1 MKRQSISAAVV
12 LGAIAALCLA
22 SGAVASTD
30 RAGEGWRPDS
40 WVTAK
45 VKLALAVSEN
55 ASAYDV
61 NVDTTEG
68 RVTLH
73 GKVDSAEAR
82 SAASRIAESVDG
94 VRAVDNLLQVVSPER
109 RAHINN
115 ADDQLEESARMAL
128 AEKAALEDSDIEVE
142 SVNDGVVLLGGTASD
157 LEDRL
162 VAVRTVRAM
171 PGVRR
176 VESVIEGPDRVSSA
190 PDVDEQ
196 AATAGEEIQDAAE
209 DGVDAAR
216 RAGTSL
222 AGAVSDAWVTAK
234 VKSALIASEDVPAL
248 EINVDT
254 TDGVVTLFGKVETS
268 EAKST
273 AESEARAIDGV
284 ATVSNQLEVVPGE
297 DAEKVAATD
306 QAIRDRISQEISAR
320 DRFSNSDIDIE
331 VSDGIVRL
339 TGEASNADL
348 RRSAAVI
355 ARSVGGVRAVR
366 NEIDLQ
372 S

>member
-1 MKRQSISAAVV
+1 MKKQSMFIATALGV
-12 LGAIAALCLA
+12 LATLWLA
-22 SGAVASTD
+22 TGAVAASDNTD
-30 RAGEGWRPDS
+30 DGWRPDS

-45 VKLALAVSEN
+45 VKLALAVSED

-73 GKVDSAEAR
+73 GKVDSPEAK
-82 SAASRIAESVDG
+82 SAATRVASSVDG
-94 VRAVDNLLQVVSPER
+94 VRTVDNLLQVVSPER

-115 ADDQLEESARMAL
+115 ADDQIEESAQMAL
-128 AEKAALEDSDIEVE
+128 SKKAALEDSDIEVE

-162 VAVRTVRAM
+162 IAVRTVRAM

-176 VESVIEGPDRVSSA
+176 VESMIEGPDRVSAA
-190 PDVDEQ
+190 PDLDDR
-196 AATAGEEIQDAAE
+196 AAAAGEEIE
-209 DGVDAAR
+209 DSVEGGVEAAR
-216 RAGTSL
+216 QAGTSL
-222 AGAVSDAWVTAK
+222 ADAASDAWVTAK
-234 VKSALIASEDVPAL
+234 VKSALIASEDVPAM
-248 EINVDT
+248 EINVDA

-268 EAKST
+268 QAKST
-273 AESEARAIDGV
+273 AEREARAIDGV
-284 ATVSNQLEVVPGE
+284 ATVSNQLEVVPLE
-297 DAEKVAATD
+297 EAEKVAATD

-348 RRSAAVI
+348 RQSAAVI

-366 NEIDLQ
+366 NEIDIQ